1 MSGVHP
7 DQTYAVRA
15 AVTEEVNTAITAT
28 ADRPMQSTSMENRA
42 PPTGALN
49 MPAIPADAPQAIITF
64 VKAGVMP
71 NSRPIL
77 LPIAAPAYAIGP
89 SDPADP
95 PNPNVIELARIGEYV
110 RSVGRWYL

>member
-1 MSGVHP
+1 
-7 DQTYAVRA
+7 
-15 AVTEEVNTAITAT
+15 
-28 ADRPMQSTSMENRA
+28 MQSTSMENRA

-110 RSVGRWYL
+110 SLWVDGIYDVPGFCLGGRLRGRFPAVIYIVGKCL